1 MSGRMLLPDIAGI
14 QLHTKP
20 KPGIHSFFFFTH
32 DMPSESLV
40 KLHRMQCVFDFYR
53 LVRVFIYHRFAVGF
67 DPLKKGL
74 TLNRFCITTW
84 LRIFKK
90 LRPFLALDKN

>member
-20 KPGIHSFFFFTH
+20 KPVIRSFFPTR

-40 KLHRMQCVFDFYR
+40 NLRRMQCVFDFYR

-74 TLNRFCITTW
+74 TLNMFCITHG
-84 LRIFKK
+84 LESS
-90 LRPFLALDKN
+90 KN